1 MHYIV
6 LDFEWN
12 QPLSEKEM
20 LMEPFPFDSEIIE
33 IGAVKLDESFQTVD
47 EFKTFIRPQFYPHLS
62 NAVVQLTKI
71 RPQELEKAPSFSE
84 AFDAFIDW
92 CGDDCALCSWGP
104 DDIPVLL
111 DFWAPWCGP
120 CRAVGPIIDELAA
133 EYEGKV
139 RIVKM
144 NVDENPATPTKFG
157 IRAIP
162 TLMLFKNGQA
172 IDQVTGAVN
181 KDAIVNILQTKAL
194 A

>member
-1 MHYIV
+1 MRQTNHLKFTDMALAITSEN
-6 LDFEWN
+6 LKTLMDSGK
-12 QPLSEKEM
+12 PL
-20 LMEPFPFDSEIIE
+20 
-33 IGAVKLDESFQTVD
+33 
-47 EFKTFIRPQFYPHLS
+47 
-62 NAVVQLTKI
+62 VV
-71 RPQELEKAPSFSE
+71 
-84 AFDAFIDW
+84 
-92 CGDDCALCSWGP
+92 
-104 DDIPVLL
+104 
-111 DFWAPWCGP
+111 DFWAEWCGP
-120 CRAVGPIIDELAA
+120 CRTIAPIIDELAA

>member
-1 MHYIV
+1 M
-6 LDFEWN
+6 
-12 QPLSEKEM
+12 
-20 LMEPFPFDSEIIE
+20 SEIIH
-33 IGAVKLDESFQTVD
+33 ITDS
-47 EFKTFIRPQFYPHLS
+47 TFPEQVAAS
-62 NAVVQLTKI
+62 
-71 RPQELEKAPSFSE
+71 EL
-84 AFDAFIDW
+84 
-92 CGDDCALCSWGP
+92 
-104 DDIPVLL
+104 PVFV